1 MAEKNTHEEGCYI
14 VGGESNGKVILS
26 EEGRRMLGIKKK
38 KITSEKFWDLVFD
51 KTYGQRK

>member
-1 MAEKNTHEEGCYI
+1 MAEKNTREEGCYI

-38 KITSEKFWDLVFD
+38 KITSEKFWDLFFA
-51 KTYGQRK
+51 KTYGQGK

>member
-14 VGGESNGKVILS
+14 LGGGSNGKVILS

-38 KITSEKFWDLVFD
+38 KITSKKFWDLVFD